1 MAHTAVARSNRDIF
15 ELHVHVVFRCVSNM
29 SAFSTKRFGRGGRRS
44 GKDEP
49 SRSLP
54 RYTWPDVISRVTT
67 WPWKGELSARTLWQ
81 SSGLEL
87 SCQKAGVWYWDSPA
101 PRSVA

>member
-1 MAHTAVARSNRDIF
+1 MLSSAVFPI
-15 ELHVHVVFRCVSNM
+15 CQP
-29 SAFSTKRFGRGGRRS
+29 FSTKRFGRGGRRS
-44 GKDEP
+44 GKGEP

-87 SCQKAGVWYWDSPA
+87 RCEKAGCGIGTRLRLVQQLDRDADSA
-101 PRSVA
+101 RHRVLK